1 MSRAS
6 KLFVTLNV
14 ATEKQAKERKDRL
27 QGLRDGTPNALAWA
41 KRVGLTHWHAIGFGC
56 GPRCLAGV
64 GEQLDP
70 EAVNF
75 ARVYA
80 LKVLRLTD
88 EKKVSQHNPNRQKA
102 RRAAVDKE
110 TRLRKA
116 GVSDNTGRY

>member
-56 GPRCLAGV
+56 GSRCLVGV

-80 LKVLRLTD
+80 LKVD
-88 EKKVSQHNPNRQKA
+88 KEKMSQHKPNRQKA